1 MSEEIIS
8 TDIVPKHPEECLS
21 ASEQEAAHQRERAE
35 LQKLLSAS
43 NERANLLEERFISAI
58 AERDAANA
66 RIESVVFRYKEM
78 FGEDELYV
86 RFQTK
91 TKQIEAELLKNSS
104 FQ

>member
-8 TDIVPKHPEECLS
+8 TDSVPKHPEEGLS

-35 LQKLLSAS
+35 ELQKLLSAS
-43 NERANLLEERFISAI
+43 EQEVALQRERANRLEE
-58 AERDAANA
+58 

-91 TKQIEAELLKNSS
+91 TKQIEADRAFGRHRDALHDRD
-104 FQ
+104 